1 MIKKINYGKI
11 AVVVFITVLIWIWA
25 DLALE
30 DEFSVSSGIIS
41 IAKST
46 RPNLWV
52 SFNDEPSVSINKI
65 VLKGPA
71 SKIADAKRKLK
82 EGSLVFEFFLDP
94 EQEPAMVGPDK
105 LDVVTFLKQSDQIKQ
120 LGLTVKSCDPN
131 TLSVNVVELVKRA
144 LPVKCFDVE
153 QNPIEGAAI
162 EPAQVDMFV
171 PEDWEGAKLE
181 AKVSLTRSEINQ
193 ARLSAIEKIPYI
205 ELAVGQLREAT
216 KTVKIT
222 TPLEPDDLEDYLI
235 TATLSIALSP
245 ALQGKYRVEITNLN
259 TVMSAI
265 AIRATPEAKRAYE
278 LQPFPPMTL
287 YILDDDKKTT
297 DEQKRKVVYNF
308 PEEFVRND
316 EIKLKGQPV
325 EARFKLIPLP
335 SVEGR

>member
-1 MIKKINYGKI
+1 MVKKINYGKI
-11 AVVVFITVLIWIWA
+11 VAVVLITVLIWIWA

-30 DEFSVSSGIIS
+30 DEFSVSSGIINV
-41 IAKST
+41 AKST

-52 SFNDEPSVSINKI
+52 SFNDEPSVSIAKI

-82 EGSLVFEFFLDP
+82 EGPLAFEFFLDP
-94 EQEPAMVGPDK
+94 EQEQAMVGPDK
-105 LDVVTFLKQSDQIKQ
+105 LDVITFLRQSDRIRQ

-131 TLSVNVVELVKRA
+131 TLSVNVVELVKRP
-144 LPVKCFDVE
+144 LPVKSLNED
-153 QNPIEGAAI
+153 QNLIKGATI
-162 EPAQVDMFV
+162 EPPQVDMFV

-205 ELAVGQLREAT
+205 ELAPGQARMSPT
-216 KTVKIT
+216 PVKIT
-222 TPLEPDDLEDYLI
+222 TPPEPDQLEDHLI

-245 ALQGKYRVEITNLN
+245 TLQGKYRVEVTNLN
-259 TVMSAI
+259 AVMSAI

-287 YILDDDKKTT
+287 YILDDDKKST
-297 DEQKRKVVYNF
+297 DEQKRKLVYNF

-335 SVEGR
+335 SVEAQ

>member
-1 MIKKINYGKI
+1 MVKKINYGKI
-11 AVVVFITVLIWIWA
+11 VVVVLITVLIWIWA

-30 DEFSVSSGIIS
+30 DEFSVSSGIIT

-46 RPNLWV
+46 KPNLWV
-52 SFNDEPSVSINKI
+52 SFNDEPSVAIDKI

-71 SKIADAKRKLK
+71 SKTAEAKRKLK
-82 EGSLVFEFFLDP
+82 EGSLVFEFFLDT
-94 EQEPAMVGPDK
+94 EQEQAMVGPDK
-105 LDVVTFLKQSDQIKQ
+105 LDMVAFLRQSDRIRQ

-131 TLSVNVVELVKRA
+131 ILPVNVVELVKRA
-144 LPVKCFDVE
+144 LPVKCFDE
-153 QNPIEGAAI
+153 DQNLIKDATI

-171 PEDWEGAKLE
+171 PQDWQGEKRT
-181 AKVSLTRSEINQ
+181 AKVQLTRREITQ

-205 ELAVGQLREAT
+205 ELAPAQTRMSST
-216 KTVKIT
+216 PVKIT
-222 TPLEPDDLEDYLI
+222 TPPEPDQLEDHLI

-245 ALQGKYRVEITNLN
+245 TLQGKYSVEVTNLN
-259 TVMSAI
+259 AVMSAI

-287 YILDDDKKTT
+287 YILDDDKKNT

-335 SVEGR
+335 SIEGQ